1 MVRFNPENGTYRQ
14 YLPSNDQ
21 FSIATKDINT
31 IQKGPN
37 DTYWLGSYGSLM
49 KMQIFTNDQFV
60 FQAYEYNR
68 NDPNSLGNTRVISLE
83 ATEDYLWV
91 GTEDGLFKYIFE
103 SDQFEKIEHERL
115 NALIVS
121 LIYASD
127 GQLWGSTR
135 NGLFSINLEN
145 QKINNFDVGLGLE
158 RENFVINSNFESQN
172 GMLFFGT
179 NDGFISFLPEN
190 IRYNKTPPAIIFT
203 EFTVFGEPL
212 SFEKDLNFL
221 EEIKLYDDQ
230 NYFSISFAALNYHQS
245 DMNQYA
251 FKMEGFDSDWRM
263 LKDGNS
269 VSYSNLSGGSY
280 TFRVRASN
288 NNQVWNNEG
297 AALKLVIIPPFWKMR
312 WFRIALLGLAVLLG
326 VLFYRNRVKWVEK
339 RRKILEKEVKE
350 RTQEIEVQKIHIEEL
365 NKELQKR
372 NENLE
377 MIVSER
383 TKDLREANEEL
394 RRSNNELE
402 HFAYAASHDMKEPIR
417 MVSNFVQLLEKQY
430 GEKLGENGKRYV
442 KFAIDGVS
450 RMSGLIQNLLE
461 YATLGKAEMKFE
473 KANLN
478 EVVKGKLQDLQHFIK
493 DRNGQIVIESLPA
506 EIVCEPE
513 QVGMLF
519 YNLISNGFKFNKKDQ
534 PFVKVGLSLENED
547 FYQFFVEDNGIGI
560 REEDADKIFAIF
572 KRLNHRTEF
581 DGTGIG
587 LAICKRIV
595 QKHQGT
601 INLESEIEKG
611 TTFYFTI
618 SKNLGMKYSK

>member
-1 MVRFNPENGTYRQ
+1 
-14 YLPSNDQ
+14 
-21 FSIATKDINT
+21 
-31 IQKGPN
+31 
-37 DTYWLGSYGSLM
+37 
-49 KMQIFTNDQFV
+49 
-60 FQAYEYNR
+60 
-68 NDPNSLGNTRVISLE
+68 
-83 ATEDYLWV
+83 
-91 GTEDGLFKYIFE
+91 
-103 SDQFEKIEHERL
+103 
-115 NALIVS
+115 
-121 LIYASD
+121 
-127 GQLWGSTR
+127 LWGSTR
-135 NGLFSINLEN
+135 NGLFSINLEH

-158 RENFVINSNFESQN
+158 RENFVMNSNFESQN
-172 GMLFFGT
+172 GILFFGT
-179 NDGFISFLPEN
+179 NDGFISFKPED
-190 IRYNKTPPAIIFT
+190 ISYNEVPPTIIFT
-203 EFTVFGEPL
+203 EFTVFGEPMT
-212 SFEKDLNFL
+212 FEKDLNFL
-221 EEIKLYDDQ
+221 DEIKLYDDQ
-230 NYFSISFAALNYHQS
+230 NYFSISFAALNYHQP

-251 FKMEGFDSDWRM
+251 FKMEGFDPDWRI

-269 VSYSNLSGGSY
+269 VSYSNLSEGSY

-288 NNQVWNNEG
+288 NNQVWNTEG

-312 WFRIALLGLAVLLG
+312 WFRIVLFCLVGLLG

-339 RRKILEKEVKE
+339 RRKILEKVVKE
-350 RTQEIEVQKIHIEEL
+350 RTQEIQVQKVQIEEL

-377 MIVSER
+377 IIVSER

-417 MVSNFVQLLEKQY
+417 MVSNFVQLLDKHY
-430 GEKLGENGKRYV
+430 GEQLGENGKRYV
-442 KFAIDGVS
+442 KFAVDGVS

-478 EVVKGKLQDLQHFIK
+478 EVVKDKLQDLQHFIK
-493 DRNGQIVIESLPA
+493 DRNGQMIIESVPE
-506 EIVCEPE
+506 EIICEPE

-519 YNLISNGFKFNKKDQ
+519 YNLIGNGFKFNKSDQ
-534 PFVKVGLSLENED
+534 PVVKVGLSEENEEV
-547 FYQFFVEDNGIGI
+547 YQFFIEDNGIGI
-560 REEDADKIFAIF
+560 REEDTDKIFAIF

-595 QKHQGT
+595 QKHEGT
-601 INLESEIEKG
+601 ISLTSEVGKG

-618 SKNLGMKYSK
+618 SKNLETKYSK